1 MKQVIYYI
9 YVIVINS
16 LDSELVC
23 DCLLSQIS
31 TDITKFVNFCF
42 SQLTSVNDE
51 VFRNGYNIVA
61 NVSCQLEF

>member
-16 LDSELVC
+16 LDSELVS